1 MLKIK
6 LAFKQAIIEQAR
18 EDRPLEACGVIVGKA
33 YGGGADDRL
42 IKMDNIAEEWGTSF
56 QFDPDAQLALWNDM
70 EWRNEVLVA
79 VYHSHTRHD
88 AYPSER
94 DIAGALWPGTHYIIV
109 SVKEPTAPVFKSYF
123 LNNGDLV
130 PEPIEEL

>member
-1 MLKIK
+1 MLKIRAV
-6 LAFKQAIIEQAR
+6 LKQAIIDHALS
-18 EDRPLEACGVIVGKA
+18 DAPIEACGVIVGNMFT
-33 YGGGADDRL
+33 GGVRDRL

-56 QFDPDAQLALWNDM
+56 QFDPNAQLALWNDM
-70 EWRNEVLVA
+70 EWRSEVLVA

-94 DIAGALWPGTHYIIV
+94 DVAGALWPDTHYIIV